1 MQRNRFFKS
10 TTGVGG
16 EYVIAQT
23 LDNSATPAIG
33 IAPSAA
39 TATVTVA
46 ATPAVGDKIT
56 IFVNGE
62 EYSYMVAAGDTT
74 AAALNTSITAL
85 LNTNNQGFTAVGTG
99 TTTSVFTLNATKAAL
114 MNGWVVTITLGTPNV
129 STFSAPTPV
138 NFGTGGADPVSG
150 GPQPT
155 IALFRSTAATGSL
168 GVYWSDTNIAVKPG
182 ETSLF
187 ANAQREF
194 YYAWKTQDA
203 NTYVTTPIV
212 AGTRKYFS
220 APYYA
225 GQPDIWTET
234 FTGTY
239 TAGQLLHVTITDITS
254 IQIPYPKYE
263 YIVTSTGTIAT
274 DLTAIAALINA
285 EIYDPIATAGAVGA
299 VLTIIGNYAQGTAF
313 TFREFKVGFYLETV
327 GSNALAAG
335 VDASAVAYAHTQIAT
350 FEVGTTADVLE
361 FEKYFKTQNG
371 IMIYTN
377 GGTLPS
383 ELSNISQ
390 STVVGVQYGYLVV
403 AGFKNVTHQSSVH
416 EAYTNKKYI
425 SIALPSTALTQLA
438 QY

>member
-10 TTGVGG
+10 TTGIGG

-33 IAPSAA
+33 VAPSAA
-39 TATVTVA
+39 TVTVTVA
-46 ATPAVGDKIT
+46 ASPAAGDKIT

-62 EYSYMVAAGDTT
+62 EYSYIVAAGDTT
-74 AAALNTSITAL
+74 AATLNASITAL

-99 TTTSVFTLNATKAAL
+99 TTTSVFTLNAPKNAS
-114 MNGWVVTITLGTPNV
+114 MNGWVVTSTLGTPNV
-129 STFSAPTPV
+129 STFSANVNV
-138 NFGTGGADPVSG
+138 NFGTGGSDPIAG
-150 GPQPT
+150 GAQPT
-155 IALFRSTAATGSL
+155 IALFRSTAATGAL
-168 GVYWSDTNIAVKPG
+168 GVYWGDTNTAVKPG
-182 ETSLF
+182 ETSLAVN
-187 ANAQREF
+187 ANREF

-203 NTYVTTPIV
+203 NTYVTTPIL
-212 AGTRKYFS
+212 ASSRKYFS
-220 APYYA
+220 APFFT

-254 IQIPYPKYE
+254 LQIPYPKYE

-274 DLTAIAALINA
+274 DLTAVAALINA
-285 EIYDPIATAGAVGA
+285 ETQDPIATAGASGA
-299 VLTIIGNYAQGTAF
+299 VLTITGNYASGTAF

-335 VDASAVAYAHTQIAT
+335 VDSSSVAYAHTQVAT

-361 FEKYFKTQNG
+361 FEKFFKIQNG

-377 GGTLPS
+377 SGVLPS
-383 ELSNISQ
+383 EMSNITQ
-390 STVVGVQYGYLVV
+390 STVVGINYGYLVV
-403 AGFKNVTHQSSVH
+403 SGLKAAIHQSSVH
-416 EAYTNKKYI
+416 ESLTNKKYI
-425 SIALPSTALTQLA
+425 SIALPTASLAQLA